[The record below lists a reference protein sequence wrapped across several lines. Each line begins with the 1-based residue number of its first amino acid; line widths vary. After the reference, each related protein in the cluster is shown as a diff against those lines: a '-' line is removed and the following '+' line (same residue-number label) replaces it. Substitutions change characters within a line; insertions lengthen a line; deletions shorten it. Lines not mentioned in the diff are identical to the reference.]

1 MKNNSQQISAEN
13 VMNETTENF
22 LRVMAEFDWPE
33 PRPVTYRLYHNAD
46 GTARFYTM
54 EDLPGDYI
62 LVDRETYVAD
72 CRNVRVVQGKL
83 IFVAPTRTVKLLQP
97 STDVGT
103 ACHPQDVTVVVTGDR
118 PHTKWSIV
126 QNETH

>member
-1 MKNNSQQISAEN
+1 
-13 VMNETTENF
+13 MNETTANF
-22 LRVMAEFDWPE
+22 LKTMAEFEWPE
-33 PRPVTYRLYHNAD
+33 PRPVTYRLYHNTD

-54 EDLPGDYI
+54 EDLPGEYI

-97 STDVGT
+97 SADAGT
-103 ACHPQDVTVVVTGDR
+103 ACHPQDVAVVVADVQT
-118 PHTKWSIV
+118 HTKWSMV
-126 QNETH
+126 QHETH

>member
-1 MKNNSQQISAEN
+1 
-13 VMNETTENF
+13 MNETTENF
-22 LRVMAEFDWPE
+22 LRVMAEFEWPE
-33 PRPVTYRLYHNAD
+33 PQPVTYRLYHNAD

-62 LVDRETYVAD
+62 LVDHETYVND

-83 IFVAPTRTVKLLQP
+83 MFVAPTRTVKLLQP

-118 PHTKWSIV
+118 PHTKWSMV